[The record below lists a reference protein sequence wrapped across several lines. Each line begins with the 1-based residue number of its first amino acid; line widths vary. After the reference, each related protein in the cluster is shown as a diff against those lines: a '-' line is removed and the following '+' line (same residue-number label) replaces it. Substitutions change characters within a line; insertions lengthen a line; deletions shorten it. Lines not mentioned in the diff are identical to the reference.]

1 MSATVRVSLPDHVL
15 QRAKLLAQN
24 SGRRVEDVL
33 AQTIELSLEPL
44 GAATKHTRPMVEW
57 SDEDVMRTAESRMDR
72 RDDRRLSRLLDRQQA
87 GLLTKKEKSE
97 LAGLMKTYQFQL
109 LQKAQALSEAVRR
122 GLREPLGRD
131 PS

>member
-1 MSATVRVSLPDHVL
+1 
-15 QRAKLLAQN
+15 
-24 SGRRVEDVL
+24 
-33 AQTIELSLEPL
+33 
-44 GAATKHTRPMVEW
+44 MVEW